1 MAIKTVIIIGG
12 SGFVGTHLA
21 IRLREKYKVFATY
34 HSRPYSLAGVS
45 YVPLILESKNWM
57 KRLMYTTRPDI
68 IIYALGS
75 NNAQYCEKY
84 PRISENLHAM
94 GPASLTSI
102 HEISSP
108 RFIFLSNSYVF
119 DGTKGNYSEPE
130 LTLPQTHLGKIKVSG
145 ENMVKS
151 KFPHSLIIRSSPLY
165 GRGTPWNQSFFD
177 HLRRALGRGERF
189 EASSQ
194 EMHSFAPVSGLCD
207 LIERS
212 IESETKGRILH
223 YGGLTKLTT
232 FHFAQA
238 FAKRFKFD
246 PRLILAQKTLKLRPG
261 TPEDA
266 LYDFSLNSSQA
277 IQRLKIKAFLLEEG
291 FDLIEKD
298 LISHL

>member
-21 IRLREKYKVFATY
+21 LRLRDQYKVFATY

-45 YVPLILESKNWM
+45 YIPLILESKNWM

-75 NNAQYCEKY
+75 NNIQHCEKY
-84 PRISENLHAM
+84 PKISENLHAM

-119 DGTKGNYSEPE
+119 DGVKGNYTEAEP
-130 LTLPQTHLGKIKVSG
+130 TLPQTHLGKIKVSG
-145 ENMVKS
+145 ENMVRS
-151 KFPHSLIIRSSPLY
+151 KFTHSLIIRSSPLY
-165 GRGTPWNQSFFD
+165 GRGTPWNNSFFD
-177 HLRRALGRGERF
+177 HLRRALARGEKF

-207 LIERS
+207 LIERAMEYE
-212 IESETKGRILH
+212 IKGKVLH

-232 FHFAQA
+232 FQFAQE
-238 FAKRFKFD
+238 FAKRFQFD
-246 PRLILAQKTLKLRPG
+246 PNLILSKKTLTRRPG
-261 TPEDA
+261 TQEDTIC
-266 LYDFSLNSSQA
+266 DFSLNSSQV
-277 IQRLKIKAFLLEEG
+277 IQMLKIKPFLLEEG